1 MQKQELLKA
10 TAKKLGS
17 MGFAIAEAKGIRSF
31 VDIIA
36 QYKGIKLVVKISQN
50 IDAIHASDAEKLSEA
65 ASFIGAKPIIIG
77 SKSRNGALK
86 RGVGYSRFSIN
97 CINYP
102 ELDFIFDSKLTY
114 LASKSVGIKVMLDSK
129 RLNRLRTMEKLTL
142 RQLADEAGVSKSTL
156 YNHEHAYAYASLDV
170 AKRIEKALGGRICIG
185 SSAEASVPESTKQR
199 SLGSSDIRVLNLDN
213 APFGML
219 AKRHNYYAISYESDE
234 RTMRKKAE
242 FFKEL
247 KGALNGVFPF
257 FVSDSFFEISGIK
270 AIPKKQLEN
279 IGSEDELIEYVY

>member
-1 MQKQELLKA
+1 
-10 TAKKLGS
+10 
-17 MGFAIAEAKGIRSF
+17 
-31 VDIIA
+31 
-36 QYKGIKLVVKISQN
+36 LVVKISQN

-86 RGVGYSRFSIN
+86 RGVGYSRFSIS

-170 AKRIEKALGGRICIG
+170 AKRIEKALGEAVCMGA
-185 SSAEASVPESTKQR
+185 SAETPAPGPTKQK
-199 SLGSSDIRVLNLDN
+199 SLGSTDIRVLDLDN

-234 RTMRKKAE
+234 RTMRKKAA

-247 KGALNGVFPF
+247 KNTVNNMFPF
-257 FVSDSFFEISGIK
+257 FISSSAKEVYGIK
-270 AIPKKQLEN
+270 AMPRKSLKSLR
-279 IGSEDELIEYVY
+279 SEEELMDFVY